1 MFKNKQEI
9 HAEEKQITM
18 PKSSKKQ
25 RDTDE
30 KKLIQ
35 VLQQN
40 AGDNVEQI
48 AKKCGITRQK
58 VWRIKKRLEKNKT
71 IWGYNAVVDN
81 DKQSLKRFLILIK
94 RSNVPVSANHVDIIT
109 SRKLKEE
116 TSKLG
121 ITIESSYFIHG
132 SYDWF
137 FCVTAKNIRDVKRVI
152 EMFSRLLSDV
162 ISNVQVEEVI
172 FTVEQDHF
180 TNPNVDQIK
189 EFFQSR

>member
-1 MFKNKQEI
+1 MK
-9 HAEEKQITM
+9 
-18 PKSSKKQ
+18 
-25 RDTDE
+25 

-40 AGDNVEQI
+40 AGDSVEQI
-48 AKKCGITRQK
+48 AKKCGITHQK
-58 VWRIKKRLEKNKT
+58 VGRIKKRLEKNKT
-71 IWGYNAVVDN
+71 IWGYNAVVDI
-81 DKQSLKRFLILIK
+81 DKQNVKRFLILIK
-94 RSNVPVSANHVDIIT
+94 RSNAPVSENHVDIIT

-137 FCVTAKNIRDVKRVI
+137 LCVTAKDIRDVKQVI
-152 EMFSRLLSDV
+152 ELFSHLLSDV
-162 ISNVQVEEVI
+162 IANVQVEEVI

-180 TNPNVDQIK
+180 TNPNVNQIK
-189 EFFQSR
+189 EFFQSD